1 MDDKTVYSG
10 VGNKG
15 AWWRK
20 ITRLTVVIPVVA
32 VLSVVAG
39 VLVFLNMRS
48 TTSNNE
54 TAYEAAVKAADA
66 AWSTGDYEKSLSQL
80 ENVTGDAKTK
90 EQKVELY
97 TNLASAAASSG
108 DIAKA
113 LEYLGK
119 KHEAYPSTANADAY
133 IEGTY
138 YERMGDTKKAIEKYK
153 IALEYV
159 KKSDESTAR
168 NMDISG
174 LKERITYLEG
184 QQ

>member
-1 MDDKTVYSG
+1 MDDKTVYNGAS
-10 VGNKG
+10 NNG

-20 ITRLTVVIPVVA
+20 VTRLTVVIPVIA
-32 VLSVVAG
+32 VLTVTAG

-48 TTSNNE
+48 TTDNKE
-54 TAYEAAVKAADA
+54 TAYDAAVKAADA
-66 AWSTGDYEKSLSQL
+66 AWATGDYEKSLSQL

-90 EQKVELY
+90 DQKVELY

-113 LEYLGK
+113 LGYLQK
-119 KHEAYPSTANADAY
+119 KHEADPGTAKADAY
-133 IEGTY
+133 IEATY
-138 YERMGDTKKAIEKYK
+138 YERLGDNKKAIEKYK
-153 IALEYV
+153 MALEYV

-174 LKERITYLEG
+174 LQERITYLEG